1 MHNSPNNEAKRLFF
15 LIHIRNLS
23 HFEQPRRDKKIAK
36 EVDKKKKKTESL
48 RED

>member
-1 MHNSPNNEAKRLFF
+1 MHISPNNEAKRLFF

-23 HFEQPRRDKKIAK
+23 HFEQPRQDKKIAK
-36 EVDKKKKKTESL
+36 EVVIKKKKTESL

>member
-23 HFEQPRRDKKIAK
+23 HFEQARQGKKIAK
-36 EVDKKKKKTESL
+36 EVVIKKKERKV
-48 RED
+48 